1 MTGVGIALLLAGVAL
16 VIAEAHIASAGVL
29 GAVGTAAAVAG
40 TAIAIHA
47 AGGGLAL
54 AVSLAVLIGVILGA
68 FLLVAGMKV
77 ARTAHIRPRSGREA
91 MHGVH
96 GHARTAI
103 APSEQ
108 GQVMVDGALWRA
120 RTCFD
125 NEIVEPGDEIVVER
139 IDGLTLTVRKAES
152 WELTP

>member
-1 MTGVGIALLLAGVAL
+1 MTAVGIALLLAGVTL
-16 VIAEAHIASAGVL
+16 VIAEAHLASAGVL

-68 FLLVAGMKV
+68 FLLVAGLKV
-77 ARTAHIRPRSGREA
+77 ARTAHVRPRSGREA
-91 MHGVH
+91 MHGLH
-96 GHARTAI
+96 GRARTAI
-103 APSEQ
+103 APF
-108 GQVMVDGALWRA
+108 GQVMVDGALWSA

-125 NEIVEPGDEIVVER
+125 NELVEPGDEIVVES